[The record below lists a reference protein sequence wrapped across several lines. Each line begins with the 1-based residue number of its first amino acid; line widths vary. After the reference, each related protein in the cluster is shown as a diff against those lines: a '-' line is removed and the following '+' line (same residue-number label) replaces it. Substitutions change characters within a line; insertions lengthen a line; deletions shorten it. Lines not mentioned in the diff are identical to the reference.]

1 MLRFTLATFLA
12 LGALQPGQVVSQE
25 LPPNLITANAPV
37 SAGDQPDRR
46 ALLNLADQALAA
58 GLASTASGFY
68 AQLLADPKL
77 SQQDRE
83 YAGLGLSAAYVERT
97 RTAEAKATM
106 KFLPKSPR
114 KSLREGLIA
123 LLENDTDGA
132 RAFAAELDVTKLP
145 SHEVAWGHA
154 LRWMV
159 AGAENDNLTITL
171 AQEAIGRTAVSE
183 EQRQRIEVLGYRAMI
198 VAGKVEPRTIS
209 ALRDLADD
217 AKGTPLAF
225 DYARNLALALAH
237 IKDIKG
243 AAKALADA
251 GKLPPARQ
259 AEADLL
265 AGLILGADTTEGRE
279 RLKEA
284 ARNPASVSIRLTAL
298 RALVAAADPN
308 TSPTAAGVTDANKP
322 AGPNKAAEAKA
333 IANEVND
340 FLLRR
345 NPGQLAYYCPRDLKV
360 LDSIHLARAQLMLF
374 AGNRE
379 MARQAAE
386 DLLKDVPASPLV
398 REATRTLAIA
408 AWGDGSYRLAATH
421 LTTLADASVDPE
433 RTQLRIAAADCLF
446 LAKDFVLAEK
456 AYAALQKDAAD
467 TKLSEDAFR
476 QRVLCL
482 LETSDD
488 IGAWNRTAE
497 AIEDAARTNRTRTKE
512 PVWSA
517 LWSLIEDM
525 RKAHRPADAERLLA
539 RLAPLIQAADGEF
552 ELRFLWQR
560 ALLAIANNNPAEASR
575 LADAID
581 RKLTNLNSRDTSG
594 KLTKAVPELRGHAA
608 LLKART
614 SLNAGAAKGLD
625 ELVELRRR
633 FGKVPA
639 AAASYLV
646 EGRHLGSVGRHAEAQ
661 ARFEALAKEF
671 QGDAALAEFAAL
683 GLYEAAEQAALQAP
697 TDGENKLMDA
707 VELLERFTETYPQNP
722 LLFRVSL
729 RRAEILRSLGQ
740 FDKSLLV
747 LDGLIR
753 DKPTDPSR
761 PQAEMARAD
770 SLFGLAQLRR
780 DRNGQLDRQRVAR
793 TAAAYERIAEA
804 WAKDSAD
811 TKIEAWYKWALTL
824 VERSRTESGLEAAAS
839 RGEARKVLLSSLGA
853 LRDASARVAAD
864 TAGKLSSDGRLWL
877 SRSVLLMAETC
888 ELDGDRAEAAAAYK
902 IILNVNQGQPANQPR
917 LPGQATAESKLA
929 ALRQSPSNPAPS
941 R

>member
-12 LGALQPGQVVSQE
+12 LGALRPGQVVSQD

-37 SAGDQPDRR
+37 SPGDQPDRR
-46 ALLNLADQALAA
+46 TLLGLADQALAA
-58 GLASTASGFY
+58 GLSSTASGFY

-77 SQQDRE
+77 SEKDRE
-83 YAGLGLSAAYVERT
+83 QAGLGLSAAYIERT
-97 RTAEAKATM
+97 RTAEAKATV

-132 RAFAAELDVTKLP
+132 RAFSAELNITSLP
-145 SHEVAWGHA
+145 AHEIAWGHA

-159 AGAENDNLTITL
+159 AGAESDNLNINL
-171 AQEAIGRTAVSE
+171 AQEAIERTAVSE

-198 VAGKVEPRTIS
+198 VAGKVEQRTVS
-209 ALRDLADD
+209 ALRDLAAD
-217 AKGTPLAF
+217 ARGTPLAF

-237 IKDIKG
+237 LKDAKG
-243 AAKALADA
+243 AAQALANA
-251 GKLPPARQ
+251 GALPAARQ

-265 AGLILGADTTEGRE
+265 AGLILGADGAEGRE

-284 ARNPASVSIRLTAL
+284 ARNPANVAIRLTAL
-298 RALVAAADPN
+298 RALVAAADPRAE
-308 TSPTAAGVTDANKP
+308 SDPAKP
-322 AGPNKAAEAKA
+322 VDSKA

-345 NPGQLAYYCPRDLKV
+345 NPGQLSYYCPRDLKV

-374 AGNRE
+374 AGSRE
-379 MARQAAE
+379 KARQAAE

-421 LTTLADASVDPE
+421 LTTLAESSVEPE
-433 RTQLRIAAADCLF
+433 RAQLRIAAADCLF

-467 TKLSEDAFR
+467 TKISEDAFH
-476 QRVLCL
+476 QRILSL
-482 LETSDD
+482 LETSDE
-488 IGAWNRTAE
+488 ISAWNRTTE
-497 AIEDAARTNRTRTKE
+497 AIEDAARSNRTRTKE
-512 PVWSA
+512 PIWSA
-517 LWSLIEDM
+517 IWSLVEDM

-539 RLAPLIQAADGEF
+539 RLAPLIQGARVDYD
-552 ELRFLWQR
+552 LRFTWQR
-560 ALLAIANNNPAEASR
+560 ALLAIANNRPAEASR
-575 LADAID
+575 LATEID
-581 RKLTNLNSRDTSG
+581 RKLSDLPAGATPDELS
-594 KLTKAVPELRGHAA
+594 KAVPELRGHAA

-625 ELVELRRR
+625 ELVELRRK

-646 EGRHLGSVGRHAEAQ
+646 EGRHLASVGRNAEAQ
-661 ARFEALAKEF
+661 ARFESLAKEF
-671 QGDAALAEFAAL
+671 QGQAGLAEFAAL

-697 TDGENKLMDA
+697 TEGENKLKDA
-707 VELLERFTETYPQNP
+707 VGLLERFTETYPQHA
-722 LLFRVSL
+722 LIFRVSL
-729 RRAEILRSLGQ
+729 RRAEILRSLGE
-740 FDKSLLV
+740 FDRSLLV
-747 LDGLIR
+747 LEGLIR

-780 DRNGQLDRQRVAR
+780 DRNGQLDRQRVSRA
-793 TAAAYERIAEA
+793 AAAYERIAEA
-804 WAKDSAD
+804 WAKDSD
-811 TKIEAWYKWALTL
+811 DVKIEAWYKWALTL
-824 VERSRTESGLEAAAS
+824 VERSRTETGLEATAT
-839 RGEARKVLLSSLGA
+839 RGEARKILLRALGA
-853 LRDASARVAAD
+853 LREATARVAAD
-864 TAGKLSSDGRLWL
+864 NAGRLSSEGRLWL
-877 SRSVLLMAETC
+877 SRSILLMGEIC
-888 ELDGDRAEAAAAYK
+888 ELDGDRAEAIAAYK
-902 IILNVNQGQPANQPR
+902 IILNVNQGQPAAPAR

-929 ALRQSPSNPAPS
+929 TLRDSSSNPAKPQ
-941 R
+941 

>member
-1 MLRFTLATFLA
+1 MLRYTLATFLA
-12 LGALQPGQVVSQE
+12 LGASLPGRVVSQD

-46 ALLNLADQALAA
+46 TLLGLADQALAA

-68 AQLLADPKL
+68 AQVLADPKL
-77 SQQDRE
+77 GEPDRE
-83 YAGLGLSAAYVERT
+83 RAHLGLSAAYLERT

-132 RAFAAELDVTKLP
+132 RAFAAELDVNTLP
-145 SHEVAWGHA
+145 PQEVAWGHA

-159 AGAENDNLTITL
+159 AGAQNDNLALNL
-171 AQEAIGRTAVSE
+171 AQEAIARTAVSE
-183 EQRQRIEVLGYRAMI
+183 EQRQRIEVLGYRAMV
-198 VAGKVEPRTIS
+198 VAGKVEQRTLS
-209 ALRDLADD
+209 ALRELAAD

-237 IKDIKG
+237 LKDAKG
-243 AAKALADA
+243 AAQALADA
-251 GKLPPARQ
+251 GRLPPARQ

-265 AGLILGADTTEGRE
+265 AGLILGADTIEGRD

-298 RALVAAADPN
+298 RALVAAADPRAVAD
-308 TSPTAAGVTDANKP
+308 PNKP
-322 AGPNKAAEAKA
+322 VDPKA

-345 NPGQLAYYCPRDLKV
+345 NPGQLSYYCPRDLKV

-374 AGNRE
+374 AGSRE
-379 MARQAAE
+379 KARQAAE

-421 LTTLADASVDPE
+421 LTTLAEGSVEPE
-433 RTQLRIAAADCLF
+433 RAQLRIAAADCLF
-446 LAKDFVLAEK
+446 LAKDFALAEK

-467 TKLSEDAFR
+467 TKISEDAFH
-476 QRVLCL
+476 QRILCL

-488 IGAWNRTAE
+488 VAAWNRTAE
-497 AIEDAARTNRTRTKE
+497 TIEEAARSNRTRTKE
-512 PVWSA
+512 PIWSA

-525 RKAHRPADAERLLA
+525 RKAPRPADAERLLT
-539 RLAPLIQAADGEF
+539 RLAPLTQGARIDYD
-552 ELRFLWQR
+552 LRFTWQR

-581 RKLTNLNSRDTSG
+581 RKLASLPAGATPDELA
-594 KLTKAVPELRGHAA
+594 KAAPELRGHAA

-646 EGRHLGSVGRHAEAQ
+646 EGRHLAAVGRNAEAQ
-661 ARFEALAKEF
+661 ARFESLAKEF
-671 QGDAALAEFAAL
+671 QGEPGLADFAAL

-697 TDGENKLMDA
+697 TEGENKLKEA
-707 VELLERFTETYPQNP
+707 VELLERFTETYPQNA

-747 LDGLIR
+747 LEGLIR

-780 DRNGQLDRQRVAR
+780 DRNGQLDRQRVSRA
-793 TAAAYERIAEA
+793 AAAYERIAEA
-804 WAKDSAD
+804 WAKDSED
-811 TKIEAWYKWALTL
+811 VKIEAWYKWALTL

-839 RGEARKVLLSSLGA
+839 RGEARKVLLRSLGA
-853 LRDASARVAAD
+853 LRAADARVAAD
-864 TAGKLSSDGRLWL
+864 TAGKLSSEGRLWL

-888 ELDGDRAEAAAAYK
+888 ELDGDPAEAAAAYR
-902 IILNVNQGQPANQPR
+902 IILHVNQGQPANLAR

-929 ALRQSPSNPAPS
+929 TLRHSSSNPVQP

>member
-12 LGALQPGQVVSQE
+12 LGALRPGQVVSQD

-37 SAGDQPDRR
+37 SPGDQPDRR
-46 ALLNLADQALAA
+46 TLLGLADQALAA
-58 GLASTASGFY
+58 GLSSTASGFY

-77 SQQDRE
+77 SEKDRE
-83 YAGLGLSAAYVERT
+83 QAGLGLSAAYIERT
-97 RTAEAKATM
+97 RTAEAKATV

-132 RAFAAELDVTKLP
+132 RAFSAELNITSLP
-145 SHEVAWGHA
+145 AHEIAWGHA

-159 AGAENDNLTITL
+159 AGAESDNLNINL
-171 AQEAIGRTAVSE
+171 AQEAIERTAVSE

-198 VAGKVEPRTIS
+198 VAGKVEQRTVS
-209 ALRDLADD
+209 ALRDLAAD
-217 AKGTPLAF
+217 ARGTPLAF

-237 IKDIKG
+237 LKDAKG
-243 AAKALADA
+243 AAQALANA
-251 GKLPPARQ
+251 GALPAARQ

-265 AGLILGADTTEGRE
+265 AGLILGADGAEGRE

-284 ARNPASVSIRLTAL
+284 ARNPANVAIRLTAL
-298 RALVAAADPN
+298 RALVAAADPRAE
-308 TSPTAAGVTDANKP
+308 SDPAKP
-322 AGPNKAAEAKA
+322 VDSKA

-345 NPGQLAYYCPRDLKV
+345 NPGQLSYYCPRDLKV

-374 AGNRE
+374 AGSRE
-379 MARQAAE
+379 KARQAAE

-421 LTTLADASVDPE
+421 LTTLAESSVEPE
-433 RTQLRIAAADCLF
+433 RAQLRIAAADCLF

-456 AYAALQKDAAD
+456 AYAGLQKDAAD
-467 TKLSEDAFR
+467 TKISEDAFH
-476 QRVLCL
+476 QRILSL
-482 LETSDD
+482 LETSDE
-488 IGAWNRTAE
+488 ISAWNRTTE
-497 AIEDAARTNRTRTKE
+497 AIEDAARSNRTRTKE
-512 PVWSA
+512 PIWSA
-517 LWSLIEDM
+517 IWSLVEDM

-539 RLAPLIQAADGEF
+539 RLAPLIQGARVDYD
-552 ELRFLWQR
+552 LRFTWQR
-560 ALLAIANNNPAEASR
+560 ALLAIANNRPAEASR
-575 LADAID
+575 LATEID
-581 RKLTNLNSRDTSG
+581 RKLSSLPAGATPDE
-594 KLTKAVPELRGHAA
+594 LTKAVPELRGHAA

-625 ELVELRRR
+625 ELVELRRK

-646 EGRHLGSVGRHAEAQ
+646 EGRHLASVGRNAEAQ
-661 ARFEALAKEF
+661 ARFESLAKEF
-671 QGDAALAEFAAL
+671 QGQAGLAEFAAL

-697 TDGENKLMDA
+697 TEGESKLKDA
-707 VELLERFTETYPQNP
+707 VGLLERFTETYPQHA
-722 LLFRVSL
+722 LIFRVSL
-729 RRAEILRSLGQ
+729 RRAEILRSLGE
-740 FDKSLLV
+740 FDRSLLV
-747 LDGLIR
+747 LEGLIR

-780 DRNGQLDRQRVAR
+780 DRNGQLDRQRVSRA
-793 TAAAYERIAEA
+793 AAAYERIAEA
-804 WAKDSAD
+804 WAKDSD
-811 TKIEAWYKWALTL
+811 DVKIEAWYKWALTL
-824 VERSRTESGLEAAAS
+824 VERSRTETGLEATAT
-839 RGEARKVLLSSLGA
+839 RGEARKILLRALGA
-853 LRDASARVAAD
+853 LREATARVAAD
-864 TAGKLSSDGRLWL
+864 NAGRLSSEGRLWL
-877 SRSVLLMAETC
+877 SRSILLMGETC
-888 ELDGDRAEAAAAYK
+888 ELDGDRAEAIAAYK
-902 IILNVNQGQPANQPR
+902 IILNVNQGQPAAPAR

-929 ALRQSPSNPAPS
+929 TLRDSSSNPAKPQ
-941 R
+941 

>member
-1 MLRFTLATFLA
+1 MLRFPLATLLA
-12 LGALQPGQVVSQE
+12 LGALLPGRVASQD

-37 SAGDQPDRR
+37 SPGDQPDRR
-46 ALLNLADQALAA
+46 TLLGLADQALAA
-58 GLASTASGFY
+58 GLSATASGFY

-77 SQQDRE
+77 GDKDRE
-83 YAGLGLSAAYVERT
+83 QAGLGLSAAYIERT
-97 RTAEAKATM
+97 RTAEAKATV
-106 KFLPKSPR
+106 KFLPKSAR
-114 KSLREGLIA
+114 RSLREGLIA

-132 RAFAAELDVTKLP
+132 RAFSAELDLAALP
-145 SHEVAWGHA
+145 AQEVAWGHA

-159 AGAENDNLTITL
+159 AGAESDNLNINL
-171 AQEAIGRTAVSE
+171 AQEAIARTAVSE
-183 EQRQRIEVLGYRAMI
+183 EQRQRIEILGYRAMI
-198 VAGKVEPRTIS
+198 VAGKVEQRTIS
-209 ALRDLADD
+209 ALRDLAAD

-237 IKDIKG
+237 LKDPKG
-243 AAKALADA
+243 AAQALANA
-251 GKLPPARQ
+251 GTLPPARQ

-265 AGLILGADTTEGRE
+265 AGLILGADTAEGRE

-284 ARNPASVSIRLTAL
+284 ARNPANVAIRLTAL
-298 RALVAAADPN
+298 RALVAAADPRAEKD
-308 TSPTAAGVTDANKP
+308 PAKP
-322 AGPNKAAEAKA
+322 VDTKA

-345 NPGQLAYYCPRDLKV
+345 NPGQLSYYCPRELKV

-374 AGNRE
+374 AGSRE
-379 MARQAAE
+379 KARQAAE

-421 LTTLADASVDPE
+421 LTTLAESSVEPE
-433 RTQLRIAAADCLF
+433 RAQLRIAAADCLF

-467 TKLSEDAFR
+467 TKLSEDAFH
-476 QRVLCL
+476 QRILCL
-482 LETSDD
+482 LETSDE
-488 IGAWNRTAE
+488 ISAWNRTTE
-497 AIEDAARTNRTRTKE
+497 VIEEAARSNRTRTKE
-512 PVWSA
+512 PIWSA
-517 LWSLIEDM
+517 IWSLIEDM

-539 RLAPLIQAADGEF
+539 RLAPLTQGARIDF
-552 ELRFLWQR
+552 DLRFAWQR

-575 LADAID
+575 LAGEID
-581 RKLTNLNSRDTSG
+581 RKLSHLPAGSTPDE
-594 KLTKAVPELRGHAA
+594 LTKAVPELRGHAA

-625 ELVELRRR
+625 ELVELRRQ

-646 EGRHLGSVGRHAEAQ
+646 EGRHLASVGRHAEAQ

-671 QGDAALAEFAAL
+671 QGEAGLAEFAAL

-697 TDGENKLMDA
+697 TDGENKLKDA
-707 VELLERFTETYPQNP
+707 VELLERFTESYPQNA

-747 LDGLIR
+747 LEGLIR

-780 DRNGQLDRQRVAR
+780 DRNGQLDRQRVSRA
-793 TAAAYERIAEA
+793 AAAYERIAEV
-804 WAKDSAD
+804 WAKDSED
-811 TKIEAWYKWALTL
+811 VKIEAWYKWALTL
-824 VERSRTESGLEAAAS
+824 VERSRTETGLEATAS
-839 RGEARKVLLSSLGA
+839 RGEARKVLLRALGA
-853 LRDASARVAAD
+853 LRTATARVAAD
-864 TAGKLSSDGRLWL
+864 SAGKLSSEGRLWL

-888 ELDGDRAEAAAAYK
+888 ELDGDRDEAVAAYK
-902 IILNVNQGQPANQPR
+902 IIVNVNQGSPSAQSR
-917 LPGQATAESKLA
+917 LPGQSTAESKLA
-929 ALRQSPSNPAPS
+929 TLRNSTSNPAKPQ
-941 R
+941 

>member
-12 LGALQPGQVVSQE
+12 LGALRPGQVVSQD

-37 SAGDQPDRR
+37 SPGDQPDRR
-46 ALLNLADQALAA
+46 TLLGLADQALAA
-58 GLASTASGFY
+58 GLSSTASGFY

-77 SQQDRE
+77 SEKDRE
-83 YAGLGLSAAYVERT
+83 QAGLGLSAAYIERT
-97 RTAEAKATM
+97 RTAEAKATV

-132 RAFAAELDVTKLP
+132 RAFSAELNITSLP
-145 SHEVAWGHA
+145 AHETAWGHA

-159 AGAENDNLTITL
+159 AGAESDNLNINL
-171 AQEAIGRTAVSE
+171 AQEAIERTAVSE

-198 VAGKVEPRTIS
+198 VAGKVEQRTVS
-209 ALRDLADD
+209 ALRDLAAD
-217 AKGTPLAF
+217 ARGTPLAF

-237 IKDIKG
+237 LKDAKG
-243 AAKALADA
+243 AAQALANA
-251 GKLPPARQ
+251 GALPAARQ

-265 AGLILGADTTEGRE
+265 AGLILGADGAEGRE

-284 ARNPASVSIRLTAL
+284 ARNPANVAIRLTAL
-298 RALVAAADPN
+298 RALVAAADPRAE
-308 TSPTAAGVTDANKP
+308 SDPAKP
-322 AGPNKAAEAKA
+322 VDSKA

-345 NPGQLAYYCPRDLKV
+345 NPGQLSYYCPRDLKV

-374 AGNRE
+374 AGSRE
-379 MARQAAE
+379 KARQAAE

-421 LTTLADASVDPE
+421 LTTLAESSVEPE
-433 RTQLRIAAADCLF
+433 RAQLRIAAADCLF

-467 TKLSEDAFR
+467 TKISEDAFH
-476 QRVLCL
+476 QRILSL
-482 LETSDD
+482 LETSDE
-488 IGAWNRTAE
+488 ISAWNRTTE
-497 AIEDAARTNRTRTKE
+497 AIEDAARSNRTRTKE
-512 PVWSA
+512 PIWSA
-517 LWSLIEDM
+517 IWSLVEDM

-539 RLAPLIQAADGEF
+539 RLAPLIQGARVDYD
-552 ELRFLWQR
+552 LRFTWQR
-560 ALLAIANNNPAEASR
+560 ALLAIANNRPAEASR
-575 LADAID
+575 LATEID
-581 RKLTNLNSRDTSG
+581 RKLSDLPAGATPDELS
-594 KLTKAVPELRGHAA
+594 KAVPELRGHAA

-625 ELVELRRR
+625 ELVELRRK

-646 EGRHLGSVGRHAEAQ
+646 EGRHLASVGRNAEAQ
-661 ARFEALAKEF
+661 ARFESLAKEF
-671 QGDAALAEFAAL
+671 QGQAGLAEFAAL

-697 TDGENKLMDA
+697 TEGENKLKDA
-707 VELLERFTETYPQNP
+707 VGLLERFTETYPQHA
-722 LLFRVSL
+722 LIFRVSL
-729 RRAEILRSLGQ
+729 RRAEILRSLGE
-740 FDKSLLV
+740 FDRSLLV
-747 LDGLIR
+747 LEGLIR

-780 DRNGQLDRQRVAR
+780 DRNGQLDRQRVSRA
-793 TAAAYERIAEA
+793 AAAYERIAEA
-804 WAKDSAD
+804 WAKDSD
-811 TKIEAWYKWALTL
+811 DVKIEAWYKWALTL
-824 VERSRTESGLEAAAS
+824 VERSRTETGLEATAT
-839 RGEARKVLLSSLGA
+839 RGEARKILLRALGA
-853 LRDASARVAAD
+853 LREATARVAAD
-864 TAGKLSSDGRLWL
+864 NAGRLSSEGRLWL
-877 SRSVLLMAETC
+877 SRSILLMGEIC
-888 ELDGDRAEAAAAYK
+888 ELDGDRAEAIAAYK
-902 IILNVNQGQPANQPR
+902 IILNVNQGQPAAPAR

-929 ALRQSPSNPAPS
+929 TLRDSSSNPAKPQ
-941 R
+941 

>member
-12 LGALQPGQVVSQE
+12 LGALRPGQVVSQD

-159 AGAENDNLTITL
+159 AGAENDNLAITL

-308 TSPTAAGVTDANKP
+308 PISPGTGTPD
-322 AGPNKAAEAKA
+322 PNKAADSKA

-421 LTTLADASVDPE
+421 LTTLAEASVDPE

-446 LAKDFVLAEK
+446 LAKDFTLAEK

-467 TKLSEDAFR
+467 TKLSEDAFH
-476 QRVLCL
+476 QRILCL

-497 AIEDAARTNRTRTKE
+497 AIEDAARTNRTRTKA

-517 LWSLIEDM
+517 LWSLVEDM
-525 RKAHRPADAERLLA
+525 RKAQRPADAERLLA
-539 RLAPLIQAADGEF
+539 RLAPLIQGAAADF

-581 RKLTNLNSRDTSG
+581 RKLTSLTARDTSDE
-594 KLTKAVPELRGHAA
+594 LTKAVPELRGHAA

-625 ELVELRRR
+625 ELVDLRRR

-646 EGRHLGSVGRHAEAQ
+646 EGRHLASVGRHAEAQ

-671 QGDAALAEFAAL
+671 QGDAALVEFAAL

-697 TDGENKLMDA
+697 TDGEGKLKDA
-707 VELLERFTETYPQNP
+707 VELLERFTETYPQNA

-747 LDGLIR
+747 LEGLIR

-780 DRNGQLDRQRVAR
+780 DRNGQLDRQRVSRA
-793 TAAAYERIAEA
+793 AAAYERIAEA

-811 TKIEAWYKWALTL
+811 MKIEAWYKWALTL
-824 VERSRTESGLEAAAS
+824 VERSRTESGLEAGVS
-839 RGEARKVLLSSLGA
+839 RGEARKVLLRSLGA

-888 ELDGDRAEAAAAYK
+888 ELDGDRAEAIAAYK
-902 IILNVNQGQPANQPR
+902 IIVNVNQGQPANQPR

-929 ALRQSPSNPAPS
+929 TLRQSPSNPAPS

>member
-1 MLRFTLATFLA
+1 MLRFTLATLLA
-12 LGALQPGQVVSQE
+12 LGALRPGQVVSQD

-37 SAGDQPDRR
+37 SPGDQPDRR
-46 ALLNLADQALAA
+46 TLLGLADQALAA
-58 GLASTASGFY
+58 GLSTTASGLY

-77 SQQDRE
+77 ADKDRE
-83 YAGLGLSAAYVERT
+83 QAGLGLSAAYIERT
-97 RTAEAKATM
+97 RTTEARATV
-106 KFLPKSPR
+106 KFLPKSAR

-123 LLENDTDGA
+123 LLENDTVGA
-132 RAFAAELDVTKLP
+132 RAFSAELNLAALP
-145 SHEVAWGHA
+145 AHEVAWGHA

-159 AGAENDNLTITL
+159 AGAENDNLNLNL
-171 AQEAIGRTAVSE
+171 AQEAIARTAVSE

-198 VAGKVEPRTIS
+198 VAGKVEERTVS
-209 ALRDLADD
+209 ALRDLAAD

-237 IKDIKG
+237 LNRPLD

-251 GKLPPARQ
+251 GTLPPARQ

-265 AGLILGADTTEGRE
+265 AGLILGADSVEGRE
-279 RLKEA
+279 RLKDA
-284 ARNPASVSIRLTAL
+284 ARNPANVALRLTAL
-298 RALVAAADPN
+298 RALVAAADPEN
-308 TSPTAAGVTDANKP
+308 VRPANADGSLP
-322 AGPNKAAEAKA
+322 PPVDRKA

-345 NPGQLAYYCPRDLKV
+345 NPGQLSYYCPRELKV

-374 AGNRE
+374 AGSRE
-379 MARQAAE
+379 KARQAAE

-421 LTTLADASVDPE
+421 LTTLAEGSVEPE
-433 RTQLRIAAADCLF
+433 RAQLRIAAADCLF

-456 AYAALQKDAAD
+456 AYAGLQKDAAD
-467 TKLSEDAFR
+467 TKISEDAFH

-482 LETSDD
+482 LETSDE
-488 IGAWNRTAE
+488 ISAWNRTTE
-497 AIEDAARTNRTRTKE
+497 VIEEAARSNRTRTKD

-517 LWSLIEDM
+517 IWSLVEDM
-525 RKAHRPADAERLLA
+525 RKAGRPADAERLLA
-539 RLAPLIQAADGEF
+539 RLAPLTQGASIDF
-552 ELRFLWQR
+552 DLRFTWQR

-581 RKLTNLNSRDTSG
+581 RKLANLPAGGTSVVPS
-594 KLTKAVPELRGHAA
+594 KAVPELRGHAA

-614 SLNAGAAKGLD
+614 SLNAGAVKGLE

-646 EGRHLGSVGRHAEAQ
+646 EGRHLASVGRHAEAQ

-671 QGDAALAEFAAL
+671 QGEAGLAEFAAL

-697 TDGENKLMDA
+697 TDGENKLKDA
-707 VELLERFTETYPQNP
+707 VELLERFTETYPRNA
-722 LLFRVSL
+722 LIFRVSL

-747 LDGLIR
+747 LEALIR

-780 DRNGQLDRQRVAR
+780 DRNGQLDRQRVSRA
-793 TAAAYERIAEA
+793 AAAYERIAEA
-804 WAKDSAD
+804 WAKDSED
-811 TKIEAWYKWALTL
+811 VKTEAWYKWALTL
-824 VERSRTESGLEAAAS
+824 VERSRTETGLEATAT
-839 RGEARKVLLSSLGA
+839 RGEARKVLLRSLGA
-853 LRDASARVAAD
+853 LRTATARTAAD
-864 TAGKLSSDGRLWL
+864 AAGKLSSEGRLWL

-888 ELDGDRAEAAAAYK
+888 ELDGDQAEAIAAYR
-902 IILNVNQGQPANQPR
+902 IILTVNQGLSAGQSR
-917 LPGQATAESKLA
+917 LPGQSTAESKLA
-929 ALRQSPSNPAPS
+929 TLRNPSSNPAKPQ
-941 R
+941 